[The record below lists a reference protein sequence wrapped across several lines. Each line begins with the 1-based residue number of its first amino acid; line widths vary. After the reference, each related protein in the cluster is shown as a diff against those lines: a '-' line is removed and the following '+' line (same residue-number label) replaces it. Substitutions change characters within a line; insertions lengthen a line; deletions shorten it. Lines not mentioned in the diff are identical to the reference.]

1 MVRTRFAP
9 SPTGYMHIGN
19 LRTALYAFLYAR
31 HYGGKFILRIEDTDR
46 KRHVPEAL
54 QIIYNS
60 LHLAGIDYDEGPDK
74 DGGVGPYI
82 QSERRELYPHYADIL
97 VENGSAYPCFCA
109 AKKETDDSE
118 EVKLELRDPCRYLTA
133 EEVQAQH
140 ESGIPCVIRQKI
152 PETGSTSFVDHVFGT
167 ITINNAEIEDQVLLK
182 SDGYPTYNF
191 ANVVDDHLMNITH
204 VLRGMEYL
212 SSTPKYNLLYQA
224 FGWEI
229 PEYIHLPHITREDG
243 HKLSK
248 RDGDASFEDLLA
260 LGFLPEAVVNYI
272 ALLGWNPGDD
282 REFLSMAELIQLFDT
297 DHISKS
303 SACFSIAK
311 LDWLNGLHIRAL
323 APEQFHALAKA
334 QYTAEVSAALPTE
347 LISALI
353 QGRVVRLV
361 DIPAMIGFLSVLP
374 EFDIELFVHQKS
386 KSTLESSLM
395 VLQEMNVKLAAVNE
409 WKNDVLVDTMKSFGN
424 DKGLKTGTVMW
435 PVRIAIS
442 GQQMTPG
449 GATEIAEIIGKDETL
464 RRISLAIERLKTV
477 ATATE

>member
-1 MVRTRFAP
+1 MIRTRFAP

-31 HYGGKFILRIEDTDR
+31 HNNGQFILRIEDTDR
-46 KRHVPEAL
+46 KRHVPEAV

-60 LHLAGIDYDEGPDK
+60 LKLAHIYYDEGPDK
-74 DGGVGPYI
+74 DGGVGPYV
-82 QSERRELYPHYADIL
+82 QSERRELYPQYANML
-97 VENGSAYPCFCA
+97 VAKSHAYPCFCA
-109 AKKETDDSE
+109 GKKDDE
-118 EVKLELRDPCRYLTA
+118 EEAKLELRDPCRYLPA
-133 EEVQAQH
+133 EEVQRQLIAGVPH
-140 ESGIPCVIRQKI
+140 VIRQKI
-152 PETGSTSFVDHVFGT
+152 PDTGTTSFVDHVFGT
-167 ITINNAEIEDQVLLK
+167 ISFNNADIEDQVLLK

-204 VLRGMEYL
+204 VMRGVEYL
-212 SSTPKYNLLYQA
+212 SSTPKYNLLYQG

-272 ALLGWNPGDD
+272 SLLGWNPGDD
-282 REFLSMAELIQLFDT
+282 REFLTMEELIKEFDT
-297 DHISKS
+297 NHISKS
-303 SACFSIAK
+303 SACFAMAK

-323 APEQFHALAKA
+323 TPEKFHALAST
-334 QYTAEVSAALPTE
+334 YYPECCLPTE
-347 LISALI
+347 KISALI

-361 DIPAMIGFLSVLP
+361 DIPEMVGFLTSVP
-374 EFDIELFVHQKS
+374 EYDSELFIHQKS
-386 KSTLESSLM
+386 KSTLESSLL
-395 VLQEMNVKLAAVNE
+395 VLGEVATILADLYDWQNE
-409 WKNDVLVDTMKSFGN
+409 KLVDTLKAFGN

-435 PVRIAIS
+435 PVRIALS

-449 GATEIAEIIGKDETL
+449 GATEIAEIIGKPETL
-464 RRISLAIERLKTV
+464 RRIALAIEKLKKL
-477 ATATE
+477 